1 MKKIH
6 YRKLTNMTENL
17 YFVESIF
24 TPTDSTNSVV
34 TLLSAME
41 NQQTVIVRSLEQ
53 GLLKMYNHRGTISEG
68 WYVYFDEGKQVPFGY
83 GNLSRYA
90 RSQFQEYY
98 ELRSR
103 LAGRLI
109 SADSEETIVPS
120 CFQGENTKVTSYH
133 VNVGHGNCSLVLI
146 EFGRFFQI
154 WMIDC
159 SINDKTDCWR
169 SYEGNLKACFKEMAR
184 KLEMDENEKL
194 HIDRF
199 FLTHAH
205 HDHYNGIGYLIN
217 SGHIDARTF
226 CYVNI
231 YYQMASKAYN
241 KMLRTLYEA
250 KVKIIEPIIDNSN
263 AAISFLHP
271 EIRIYRSKATVKHTS
286 DDYRIVDRPVNDS
299 SVVLSIKVGGKI
311 MVFPGDLEQNGFNK
325 MSGSGKC
332 GPNMFYADYYVV
344 SHHGSLNGHPTMQC
358 HVLPSRNG
366 NPMSCIKNNL
376 KKVVLMG
383 RDGAYSNIYNQ
394 QVVNDWNKTGKLVIT
409 ENAPHFMELDW
420 ENDKVIIH

>member
-1 MKKIH
+1 MMKIH
-6 YRKLTNMTENL
+6 YRKLASMTKNL
-17 YFVESIF
+17 FFVESIY

-41 NQQTVIVRSLEQ
+41 NQQTVIVRELELGQ
-53 GLLKMYNHRGTISEG
+53 LKMHNHRGTIREG
-68 WYVYFDEGKQVPFGY
+68 WYVYFDEEKQAPFGY

-133 VNVGHGNCSLVLI
+133 VNVGHGNCSIVLI
-146 EFGRFFQI
+146 EAGRYFLI
-154 WMIDC
+154 WMVDC
-159 SINDKTDCWR
+159 SIVDKTDHWL
-169 SYEGNLKACFKEMAR
+169 SYNGNLELCFRAIAKR
-184 KLEMDENEKL
+184 LQIDEKSV

-205 HDHYNGIGYLIN
+205 HDHYNGIEYLIN
-217 SGHIDARTF
+217 RGHIDARTL

-241 KMLRTLYEA
+241 KMLRALYEA
-250 KVKIIEPIIDNSN
+250 KVKIVEPLAVKSKEN
-263 AAISFLHP
+263 ISFLHP
-271 EIRIYRSKATVKHTS
+271 EKRIYRSEATVKNTS

-299 SVVLSIKVGGKI
+299 SVVLSIEVGGKI
-311 MVFPGDLEQNGFNK
+311 MVFPGDLEQNGFNN
-325 MSGSGKC
+325 MSSSGKC
-332 GPNMFYADYYVV
+332 GSNLFYSDYYVV
-344 SHHGSLNGHPTMQC
+344 SHHGSLNGHPTKQC
-358 HVLPSRNG
+358 LFQSSLDM
-366 NPMSCIKNNL
+366 NPLSCVKKNL

-383 RDGAYSNIYNQ
+383 RDGAYSEIYCQ
-394 QVVNDWNKTGKLVIT
+394 QVVDEWNQTGKLVIS
-409 ENAPHFMELDW
+409 ENAPHFVELDW
-420 ENDKVIIH
+420 ENDKVIMH